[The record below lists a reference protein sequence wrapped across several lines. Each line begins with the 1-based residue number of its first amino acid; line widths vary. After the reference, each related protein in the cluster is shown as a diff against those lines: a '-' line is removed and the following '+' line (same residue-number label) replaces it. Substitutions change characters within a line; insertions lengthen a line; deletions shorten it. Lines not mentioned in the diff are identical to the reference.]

1 MNLITMRR
9 KVLLTTGA
17 ILLLLIVTNPGIQE
31 FKSYLHEGRENSIS
45 GRDAN
50 FFIFSIYSDIGNYVD
65 SPHNG
70 HSTRFR
76 YIGILG
82 NFFSLGSE
90 NVF

>member
-1 MNLITMRR
+1 MRR
-9 KVLLTTGA
+9 KVLNIAGA
-17 ILLLLIVTNPGIQE
+17 LLLLLVITNPGAE
-31 FKSYLHEGRENSIS
+31 AFRSYLHENRENAIA

-50 FFIFSIYSDIGNYVD
+50 FFIFSFYSDIGDYVD

-70 HSTRFR
+70 HSIRFR

-82 NFFSLGSE
+82 NFFPLGSE